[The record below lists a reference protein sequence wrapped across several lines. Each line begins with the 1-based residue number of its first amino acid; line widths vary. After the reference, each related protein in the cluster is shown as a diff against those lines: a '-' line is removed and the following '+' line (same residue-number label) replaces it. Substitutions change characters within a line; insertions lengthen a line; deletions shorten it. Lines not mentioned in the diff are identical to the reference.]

1 MLTVNELAKQS
12 TAPAHVV
19 RYYTRIGLIKP
30 SGQQDN
36 GYRLFKPRDVHRLRF
51 IRLAKKLGF
60 TLSEIRQFTEHAD
73 KGESPCADV
82 RRLVQLHIEENRSK
96 IDAML
101 KLQDRMEQA
110 LKTWEAMPNGV
121 PDGHSVCHLIETF
134 DTNDLAM
141 NNSRNE

>member
-36 GYRLFKPRDVHRLRF
+36 GYRLFKPRDAHRLRF

-82 RRLVQLHIEENRSK
+82 RRLVQLHIEENRAK

-134 DTNDLAM
+134 DIDDFGD
-141 NNSRNE
+141 E